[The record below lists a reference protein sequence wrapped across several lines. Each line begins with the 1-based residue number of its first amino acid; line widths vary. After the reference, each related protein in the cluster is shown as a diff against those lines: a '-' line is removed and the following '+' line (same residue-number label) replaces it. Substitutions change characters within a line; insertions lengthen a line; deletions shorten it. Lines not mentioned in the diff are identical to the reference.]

1 MIWLNYVQPLKKPKV
16 KGEQMTPKIDFDLPG
31 KKIFVCGHQG
41 MVGRAVLRRFQ
52 QEDCEVLTV
61 DRKELDLRDDRAV
74 GEWFVE
80 TRPNAV
86 ILAAARVGGIL
97 ANDTMPVPFLLD
109 NLRIQNAVI
118 NAAFEN
124 GVEKFLFL
132 GSSCIYP
139 VQAAQPI
146 SECSLLTGS
155 LEPTNEWYAVAKIA
169 GIKLCQAFRKQH
181 GANFI
186 AAMPTNLYGPYDN
199 YNPNESH
206 VVAALISRFYAARH
220 DNHENLVIW
229 GSGTPL
235 REFLC
240 VDDLADG
247 LIYLLKYYNDA
258 LPINIGTGEEISIRE
273 LAEILKDISG
283 WKGTLKYDMSKPDGA
298 PRKVMNNDRIH
309 DLGWQH
315 RTQLK
320 TGLQLAYR
328 WFSEHQDLVR
338 R

>member
-1 MIWLNYVQPLKKPKV
+1 MK
-16 KGEQMTPKIDFDLPG
+16 PKIDFDLSG
-31 KKIFVCGHQG
+31 KKIFVCGHKG
-41 MVGRAVLRRFQ
+41 MVGQAVLSRLQR
-52 QEDCEVLTV
+52 EECVVLTA
-61 DRKELDLRDDRAV
+61 DRNELDLRDDRAV
-74 GEWFVE
+74 GEWFAK

-86 ILAAARVGGIL
+86 ILAAAKVGGIL

-118 NAAFEN
+118 NAAFEQ

-139 VQAAQPI
+139 VQAAQPM
-146 SECSLLTGS
+146 SEDSLLTGP
-155 LEPTNEWYAVAKIA
+155 LEPTNQWYAVAKIA
-169 GIKLCQAFRKQH
+169 GIKLCQAFRKQY

-186 AAMPTNLYGPYDN
+186 AAMPTNLYGPHDN
-199 YNPNESH
+199 YHPNESH
-206 VVAALISRFYAARH
+206 VVAALISKFYLAMR
-220 DNHENLVIW
+220 DNHENLIIW

-247 LIYLLKYYNDA
+247 LIFLLKYYNDGA
-258 LPINIGTGEEISIRE
+258 PINIGTGEEISIRE
-273 LAEILKDISG
+273 LAELLKDISG
-283 WKGTLKYDMSKPDGA
+283 WKGEFRFDTSKPDGST
-298 PRKVMNNDRIH
+298 RKVINNDRIH

-315 RTQLK
+315 STQLK
-320 TGLQLAYR
+320 TGLKQAYQ
-328 WFSEHQDLVR
+328 WFSENQGHVR

>member
-1 MIWLNYVQPLKKPKV
+1 MRLR
-16 KGEQMTPKIDFDLPG
+16 TDFDLSG
-31 KKIFVCGHQG
+31 KKIFVCGHKG
-41 MVGRAVLRRFQ
+41 MVGQALLRRFE
-52 QEDCEVLTV
+52 QEDCKVLTA
-61 DRKELDLRDDRAV
+61 DRNELDLRDDRAV
-74 GEWFVE
+74 GEWFTK

-86 ILAAARVGGIL
+86 ILAAAKVGGIL

-118 NAAFEN
+118 NAAFEQ

-139 VQAAQPI
+139 VQAAQPML
-146 SECSLLTGS
+146 ENSLLTGV
-155 LEPTNEWYAVAKIA
+155 LEPTNQWYAVAKIA

-181 GANFI
+181 RANFI
-186 AAMPTNLYGPYDN
+186 AAMPTNLYGPHDN
-199 YNPNESH
+199 YHPNESH
-206 VVAALISRFYAARH
+206 VVAALISRFHAAKR
-220 DNHENLVIW
+220 DNYENLVIW

-247 LIYLLKYYNDA
+247 LIYLLKFYNDEA
-258 LPINIGTGEEISIRE
+258 PINIGTGEETSIRE
-273 LAEILKDISG
+273 LAGILKDISG
-283 WKGTLKYDMSKPDGA
+283 WKGRLKFDTSKPDGA

-309 DLGWQH
+309 GLGWQH
-315 RTQLK
+315 STQLK
-320 TGLQLAYR
+320 TGLQQAYQ
-328 WFSEHQDLVR
+328 WFLENHGSVR

>member
-1 MIWLNYVQPLKKPKV
+1 MKL
-16 KGEQMTPKIDFDLPG
+16 KIDFDLSG
-31 KKIFVCGHQG
+31 KKIFVCGHKG
-41 MVGRAVLRRFQ
+41 MVGQALLRRFQ
-52 QEDCEVLTV
+52 KEDCEVLTA
-61 DRKELDLRDDRAV
+61 DRIELDLRDEHAV
-74 GEWFVE
+74 GAWFAK

-86 ILAAARVGGIL
+86 ILAAAKVGGIL

-118 NAAFEN
+118 NSAFEH
-124 GVEKFLFL
+124 GVDKFLFL

-139 VQAAQPI
+139 VQAAQPMT
-146 SECSLLTGS
+146 EDSLLTGL
-155 LEPTNEWYAVAKIA
+155 LEPTNQWYAIAKIA

-186 AAMPTNLYGPYDN
+186 AAMPTNLYGPHDN
-199 YNPNESH
+199 YHPDESH
-206 VVAALISRFYAARH
+206 VVAALISRFYTAKCN
-220 DNHENLVIW
+220 NHENLVIW

-247 LIYLLKYYNDA
+247 LIYLLKYYNDEP
-258 LPINIGTGEEISIRE
+258 PINIGTGEETSIRD
-273 LAEILKDISG
+273 LAAILKDISTWEG
-283 WKGTLKYDMSKPDGA
+283 RLQFDMSKPDGM
-298 PRKVMNNDRIH
+298 PRKVMNNERIH

-315 RTQLK
+315 STQLK
-320 TGLQLAYR
+320 TGLQQAYK
-328 WFSEHQDLVR
+328 WFSEHQDIVR

>member
-1 MIWLNYVQPLKKPKV
+1 MK
-16 KGEQMTPKIDFDLPG
+16 PKIDFDLSG
-31 KKIFVCGHQG
+31 KKIFVCGHKG
-41 MVGRAVLRRFQ
+41 MVGQALLRRFQ
-52 QEDCEVLTV
+52 QEDCEVQTA

-74 GEWFVE
+74 GAWFTK

-86 ILAAARVGGIL
+86 ILAAAKVGGIL

-118 NAAFEN
+118 NAAFEQ

-139 VQAAQPI
+139 VQATQPM
-146 SECSLLTGS
+146 SEDILLTGP
-155 LEPTNEWYAVAKIA
+155 LEPTNQWYAVAKIA

-186 AAMPTNLYGPYDN
+186 AAMPTNLYGPHDN
-199 YNPNESH
+199 YHPKASH
-206 VVAALISRFYAARH
+206 VVAALISRFYVAMR

-229 GSGTPL
+229 GSGKPL
-235 REFLC
+235 REFLS

-247 LIYLLKYYNDA
+247 LIFLLKYYNDDA
-258 LPINIGTGEEISIRE
+258 PINIGTSEETSIRE
-273 LAEILKDISG
+273 LAELLRDISG
-283 WKGTLKYDMSKPDGA
+283 WKGALKFDTSKPDGA
-298 PRKVMNNDRIH
+298 PRKIMNNDRIR
-309 DLGWQH
+309 DLGWRH
-315 RTQLK
+315 STQLK
-320 TGLQLAYR
+320 TGLKHAYH
-328 WFSEHQDLVR
+328 WFSANQDLVR

>member
-1 MIWLNYVQPLKKPKV
+1 
-16 KGEQMTPKIDFDLPG
+16 
-31 KKIFVCGHQG
+31 
-41 MVGRAVLRRFQ
+41 MVGQAVLSRCN
-52 QEDCEVLTV
+52 QEDCEVLTA
-61 DRKELDLRDDRAV
+61 DRNELDLCDDCAV
-74 GEWFVE
+74 GAWFAK

-86 ILAAARVGGIL
+86 ILAAAKVGGIV
-97 ANDTMPVPFLLD
+97 ANDTKPVPFLLD

-118 NAAFEN
+118 NAAYEQD
-124 GVEKFLFL
+124 VEKFLFL

-139 VQAAQPI
+139 VQAAQPM
-146 SECSLLTGS
+146 SEDSLLTGP
-155 LEPTNEWYAVAKIA
+155 LEPTNQWYAVAKIA

-186 AAMPTNLYGPYDN
+186 AAMPTNLYGPHDN
-199 YNPNESH
+199 YHPNESH
-206 VVAALISRFYAARH
+206 VVAALISRFYVAMR
-220 DNHENLVIW
+220 DNHENLPIW

-247 LIYLLKYYNDA
+247 LIYLLKYYNDDA
-258 LPINIGTGEEISIRE
+258 PINIGTGEETSIRE

-283 WKGTLKYDMSKPDGA
+283 WKGALKFDTSKPDGA

-315 RTQLK
+315 STQLK
-320 TGLQLAYR
+320 TGLQHAYQ
-328 WFSEHQDLVR
+328 WFLKIRMLCVDKEVFS
-338 R
+338 

>member
-1 MIWLNYVQPLKKPKV
+1 MK
-16 KGEQMTPKIDFDLPG
+16 PKIDFDLSG
-31 KKIFVCGHQG
+31 KKIFVCGHKG
-41 MVGRAVLRRFQ
+41 MVGQALLRRFQ
-52 QEDCEVLTV
+52 QEDCDVQTA

-74 GEWFVE
+74 GAWFTK

-86 ILAAARVGGIL
+86 ILAAAKVGGIL

-118 NAAFEN
+118 NAAFEQ

-139 VQAAQPI
+139 VQATQPM
-146 SECSLLTGS
+146 SEDILLTGP
-155 LEPTNEWYAVAKIA
+155 LEPTNQWYAVAKIA

-186 AAMPTNLYGPYDN
+186 AAMPTNLYGPHDN
-199 YNPNESH
+199 YHPNESH
-206 VVAALISRFYAARH
+206 VVAALISRFYAAIR

-235 REFLC
+235 REFLS

-247 LIYLLKYYNDA
+247 LIYLLKYYNDDA
-258 LPINIGTGEEISIRE
+258 PINIGTSEETSIRE
-273 LAEILKDISG
+273 LAELLREISG
-283 WKGTLKYDMSKPDGA
+283 WKGALKFDTSKPDGA
-298 PRKVMNNDRIH
+298 PRKIMNNDRIH
-309 DLGWQH
+309 DLGWRH
-315 RTQLK
+315 STQLK
-320 TGLQLAYR
+320 TGLKQAYQ
-328 WFSEHQDLVR
+328 WFSAHQDVVR

>member
-1 MIWLNYVQPLKKPKV
+1 
-16 KGEQMTPKIDFDLPG
+16 MTPKIDFDFSG
-31 KKIFVCGHQG
+31 KKIFVCGHKG
-41 MVGRAVLRRFQ
+41 MVGQALLRRFQ
-52 QEDCEVLTV
+52 QEDCEVLTA
-61 DRKELDLRDDRAV
+61 DRNELDLRDDRAV
-74 GEWFVE
+74 GEWFE
-80 TRPNAV
+80 KTRPNAV
-86 ILAAARVGGIL
+86 ILAAAKVGGIL
-97 ANDTMPVPFLLD
+97 ANNTMPVPFLLD

-118 NAAFEN
+118 NAAYEQ

-139 VQAAQPI
+139 VQAAQPM
-146 SECSLLTGS
+146 SEDSLLTGP
-155 LEPTNEWYAVAKIA
+155 LEPTNQWYAVAKIA

-186 AAMPTNLYGPYDN
+186 AAMPTNLYGPHDN
-199 YNPNESH
+199 YHPNESH
-206 VVAALISRFYAARH
+206 VVAALISRFYAAMR
-220 DNHENLVIW
+220 DNHDNLVIW
-229 GSGTPL
+229 GSGMPL

-247 LIYLLKYYNDA
+247 LIYLLKYYNDNA
-258 LPINIGTGEEISIRE
+258 PINIGTGEETSIRE

-283 WKGTLKYDMSKPDGA
+283 WKGELKFDTNKPDGA

-315 RTQLK
+315 STQLK
-320 TGLQLAYR
+320 TGLQQAYQ
-328 WFSEHQDLVR
+328 WFSENQDLVR

>member
-1 MIWLNYVQPLKKPKV
+1 MK
-16 KGEQMTPKIDFDLPG
+16 PKIDFDLSG
-31 KKIFVCGHQG
+31 KKIFVCGHKG
-41 MVGRAVLRRFQ
+41 MVGQALLRRFQ
-52 QEDCEVLTV
+52 QEDCDVQTA

-74 GEWFVE
+74 GAWFTK

-86 ILAAARVGGIL
+86 ILAAAKVGGIL

-118 NAAFEN
+118 NAAFEQ

-139 VQAAQPI
+139 VQATQPM
-146 SECSLLTGS
+146 SEDVLLTGP
-155 LEPTNEWYAVAKIA
+155 LEPTNQWYAVAKIA

-186 AAMPTNLYGPYDN
+186 AAMPTNLYGPHDN
-199 YNPNESH
+199 YHPNESH
-206 VVAALISRFYAARH
+206 VVAALISRFYAAIR

-235 REFLC
+235 REFLS

-247 LIYLLKYYNDA
+247 LIYLLKYYNDDA
-258 LPINIGTGEEISIRE
+258 PINIGTSEETSIRE
-273 LAEILKDISG
+273 LAELLREISG
-283 WKGTLKYDMSKPDGA
+283 WKGALKFDTSKPDGA
-298 PRKVMNNDRIH
+298 PRKIMNNDRIH
-309 DLGWQH
+309 DLGWRH
-315 RTQLK
+315 STQLK
-320 TGLQLAYR
+320 TGLKQAYQ
-328 WFSEHQDLVR
+328 WFSAHQDVVR

>member
-1 MIWLNYVQPLKKPKV
+1 
-16 KGEQMTPKIDFDLPG
+16 
-31 KKIFVCGHQG
+31 
-41 MVGRAVLRRFQ
+41 MVGQAVLRRLQ
-52 QEDCEVLTV
+52 QEECEVLTA
-61 DRKELDLRDDRAV
+61 DRDELDLRDDRAV
-74 GEWFVE
+74 GEWFAK

-86 ILAAARVGGIL
+86 ILAAAKVGGIV

-118 NAAFEN
+118 NAAFEQN
-124 GVEKFLFL
+124 VEKFLFL

-139 VQAAQPI
+139 VQAAQPM
-146 SECSLLTGS
+146 SEDSLLTGP
-155 LEPTNEWYAVAKIA
+155 LEPTNQWYAVAKIA
-169 GIKLCQAFRKQH
+169 GIKLCQAFRKQY

-186 AAMPTNLYGPYDN
+186 AAMPTNLYGPHDN
-199 YNPNESH
+199 YHPNESH
-206 VVAALISRFYAARH
+206 VVAALISRFYAAMR

-229 GSGTPL
+229 GSGTPM

-247 LIYLLKYYNDA
+247 LIYLLKYYNDEA
-258 LPINIGTGEEISIRE
+258 PINIGTGEETSIRE
-273 LAEILKDISG
+273 LAELLKDISG
-283 WKGTLKYDMSKPDGA
+283 WKGALKFDTSKPDGA

-320 TGLQLAYR
+320 TGLQHAYQ
-328 WFSEHQDLVR
+328 WFSENQSVVR

>member
-1 MIWLNYVQPLKKPKV
+1 MKPKS
-16 KGEQMTPKIDFDLPG
+16 DFDLSG
-31 KKIFVCGHQG
+31 KKIFVWGHKG
-41 MVGRAVLRRFQ
+41 MVGQALLRRFQ
-52 QEDCEVLTV
+52 QEDCDVQTA

-74 GEWFVE
+74 GAWFTK

-86 ILAAARVGGIL
+86 ILAAAKVGGIL

-118 NAAFEN
+118 NAAFEQ

-139 VQAAQPI
+139 VQATQPM
-146 SECSLLTGS
+146 SEDVLLTGP
-155 LEPTNEWYAVAKIA
+155 LEPTNQWYAVAKIA

-186 AAMPTNLYGPYDN
+186 AAMPTNLYGPHDN
-199 YNPNESH
+199 YHPNESH
-206 VVAALISRFYAARH
+206 VVAALISKFYAAMR

-235 REFLC
+235 REFLS

-247 LIYLLKYYNDA
+247 LIYLLKYYNDDA
-258 LPINIGTGEEISIRE
+258 PINIGTSEETSIRE
-273 LAEILKDISG
+273 LAELLREISG
-283 WKGTLKYDMSKPDGA
+283 WKGALKFDTSKPDGA
-298 PRKVMNNDRIH
+298 PRKIMNNDRIH
-309 DLGWQH
+309 DLGWRH
-315 RTQLK
+315 STQLK
-320 TGLQLAYR
+320 TGLKQAYQ
-328 WFSEHQDLVR
+328 WFSAHQDVVR

>member
-1 MIWLNYVQPLKKPKV
+1 MK
-16 KGEQMTPKIDFDLPG
+16 PKIDFDLTG
-31 KKIFVCGHQG
+31 KKIFVCGHKG
-41 MVGRAVLRRFQ
+41 MVGQALLRRFQ
-52 QEDCEVLTV
+52 QEDCEVQTA
-61 DRKELDLRDDRAV
+61 DRNALDLRDDRAV
-74 GEWFVE
+74 GAWFTK

-86 ILAAARVGGIL
+86 ILAAAKVGGIL

-118 NAAFEN
+118 NAAFEQ

-139 VQAAQPI
+139 VQATQPM
-146 SECSLLTGS
+146 SEDILLTGP
-155 LEPTNEWYAVAKIA
+155 LEPTNQWYAIAKIA

-186 AAMPTNLYGPYDN
+186 AAMPTNLYGPHDN
-199 YNPNESH
+199 YHPNESH
-206 VVAALISRFYAARH
+206 VVAALISRFYAAMR

-235 REFLC
+235 REFLS

-247 LIYLLKYYNDA
+247 LIYLLKHYNDDA
-258 LPINIGTGEEISIRE
+258 PINIGTSEETSIRE

-283 WKGTLKYDMSKPDGA
+283 WKGALKFDTSKPDGA
-298 PRKVMNNDRIH
+298 LRKVMNNDRIH
-309 DLGWQH
+309 KLGWQH
-315 RTQLK
+315 STQLK
-320 TGLQLAYR
+320 TGLEQAYK
-328 WFSEHQDLVR
+328 WFSENQGLAR

>member
-1 MIWLNYVQPLKKPKV
+1 MK
-16 KGEQMTPKIDFDLPG
+16 PKIDFDLSG
-31 KKIFVCGHQG
+31 KKIFVCGHKG
-41 MVGRAVLRRFQ
+41 MVGQALLRRFQ
-52 QEDCEVLTV
+52 QEDCEVQTA
-61 DRKELDLRDDRAV
+61 DRNELDLRDDRAV
-74 GEWFVE
+74 GAWFTK

-86 ILAAARVGGIL
+86 ILAAAKVGGIL

-118 NAAFEN
+118 NAAFEQ

-139 VQAAQPI
+139 VQATQPM
-146 SECSLLTGS
+146 SEDILLTGP
-155 LEPTNEWYAVAKIA
+155 LEPTNQWYAVAKIA

-186 AAMPTNLYGPYDN
+186 AAMPTNLYGPHDN
-199 YNPNESH
+199 YHPNESH
-206 VVAALISRFYAARH
+206 VVAALISRFYVAMR

-235 REFLC
+235 REFLS

-247 LIYLLKYYNDA
+247 LIYLLKYYNDDA
-258 LPINIGTGEEISIRE
+258 PINIGTGEETSIRE
-273 LAEILKDISG
+273 LAELLRDISG
-283 WKGTLKYDMSKPDGA
+283 WTGALKFDTSKPDGT
-298 PRKVMNNDRIH
+298 PRKIMNNDRIH
-309 DLGWQH
+309 DLGWRH
-315 RTQLK
+315 STQLK
-320 TGLQLAYR
+320 TGLKQAYQ
-328 WFSEHQDLVR
+328 WFSTHQALVR